1 MPSSYILSID
11 QGTTGT
17 RALAV
22 DKKGFIKGKSYKEF
36 RQYFPQPGWVE
47 HNPLEIFQST
57 LAVVKQLFATTGI
70 RPSQIAAI
78 GITNQRET
86 TILWDKVSGRP
97 LYNAIV
103 WQDRRTSDICSHF
116 KKQGLE
122 KVFRNKTGLLLDP
135 YFSGTKLKWLLDE
148 VKTARRKASA
158 GKALFGTVD
167 TWLLWNLTG
176 RKEHATDYS
185 NASRTLLFN
194 IRTKKWDSELL
205 KILNIPAA
213 CLPQTKPS
221 ASLFGKTAK
230 IGPLPEGIPVYGMAG
245 DQQAALFGQGCYE
258 AGTLKNTYGTGCF
271 VVLNT
276 GKKCVLSQHGLLT
289 TLACD
294 RHGRPAFALEGS
306 VFIAGAAIQWIRD
319 GLKFIKKAA
328 ETEKIAASLK
338 DTGGVYLV
346 PAFVGL
352 GAPYW
357 DSRARG
363 AILGITRG
371 TTRGHI
377 IKAALESIAYQ
388 TTDVVATM
396 KKESRLGIPELK
408 VDGGATQNAYLMQF
422 QADLLGLKIKK
433 SPIVESTAWGAA
445 KLAGIGSG
453 FWRNVNDVDKKLR
466 YRVFNPRLSPGRK
479 NQLYSGWLD
488 SVHRVLTAL

>member
-1 MPSSYILSID
+1 VPSSYILSID

-258 AGTLKNTYGTGCF
+258 AGTLKNTYGTGC
-271 VVLNT
+271 
-276 GKKCVLSQHGLLT
+276 
-289 TLACD
+289 
-294 RHGRPAFALEGS
+294 
-306 VFIAGAAIQWIRD
+306 
-319 GLKFIKKAA
+319 
-328 ETEKIAASLK
+328 
-338 DTGGVYLV
+338 
-346 PAFVGL
+346 
-352 GAPYW
+352 
-357 DSRARG
+357 
-363 AILGITRG
+363 
-371 TTRGHI
+371 
-377 IKAALESIAYQ
+377 
-388 TTDVVATM
+388 
-396 KKESRLGIPELK
+396 
-408 VDGGATQNAYLMQF
+408 
-422 QADLLGLKIKK
+422 
-433 SPIVESTAWGAA
+433 
-445 KLAGIGSG
+445 
-453 FWRNVNDVDKKLR
+453 
-466 YRVFNPRLSPGRK
+466 
-479 NQLYSGWLD
+479 
-488 SVHRVLTAL
+488 